1 MAFTA
6 KDVAALREQTGA
18 GMMDCKKALVATD
31 GDMEKAAEY
40 LREQGVNVAAKKAS
54 RIASEGAVIAYTS
67 EDGKTGA
74 MVEINCESDFVGKS
88 DVFVELCTNVAR
100 HIVAAKPAGL
110 DELLAQPYAGDPT
123 MTVLELNNAAIAKIG
138 EKISIRRF
146 TLMEAEGR
154 VESYIHMGG
163 KIGVLLSVKTGKD
176 LNGEEEFVSAC
187 HDIALHA
194 AWCSA
199 KYTYN
204 NEVPA
209 EEVEH
214 EKEVLKV
221 QALNDPKNAGK
232 PEAIIDK
239 MLVGKVNKFYKEVCL
254 IDQDFV
260 KDNSV
265 TVKQYL
271 DNVAAKFGTTAEII
285 KFEKFVMGEG
295 LEKKNENFAEE
306 IAKIANK

>member
-54 RIASEGAVIAYTS
+54 RIASEGAVSAYTT

-88 DVFVELCTNVAR
+88 DVFVELCNNVAK
-100 HIVAAKPAGL
+100 HVAIAKPANL
-110 DELLAQPYAGDPT
+110 EELLAQPYVEDPS
-123 MTVLELNNAAIAKIG
+123 MTILEMNNAAIAKIG

-146 TLMEAEGR
+146 VIMEADGR

-176 LNGEEEFVSAC
+176 INGEEEFVAAC

-214 EKEVLKV
+214 EKEVLKA

-232 PEAIIDK
+232 PEAIIEK

-260 KDNSV
+260 KDNTV
-265 TVKQYL
+265 TVKQHL
-271 DNVAAKFGTTAEII
+271 NNVAAKFGTTAEII